1 MENMG
6 VMADGGV
13 CRSCGG
19 VDLCEVLSLGDTPLA
34 NALLT
39 ESQLTLPEPCYP
51 LDLVFCRLCGLV
63 QITETVSP
71 ADLFGE
77 YLYFS
82 SVSDTMVFHASK
94 LVQRVIRERRLDGNS
109 LAAEIASNDGYLL
122 QAYKQAQIP
131 IVGVEPAANIA
142 AVARERDIPTVCDFF
157 SFQLVDKLIDDY
169 GRADVI
175 HANNVLAHVPDLNG
189 VVRGFRRFVKDSGVI
204 IVEVPYVRDMVD
216 GTEFDTV
223 YHEHLCYFSI
233 TALTRLF
240 ERHGLVIHDVERL
253 DIHGGSL
260 RIFSGIAEYAAKPS
274 RNVQQLLDQEAK
286 ENIDRS
292 DFYLTFAER
301 VETLKKELLTLLAEL
316 RSAGK
321 TVAAYGASAKGSTL
335 LNYFGIDSTVINF
348 VVDRSPVKQGRYT
361 PGTHIPIR
369 APEALLKERPDYV
382 LLLTWNFEEE
392 VLRQQEMYRQ
402 GGGKF
407 IIPIP
412 KLRVV

>member
-6 VMADGGV
+6 VTADGAV

-19 VDLCEVLSLGDTPLA
+19 TDLCEVLSLGDTPLA

-39 ESQLTLPEPCYP
+39 KSQLKAPEPCYP
-51 LDLVFCRLCGLV
+51 LDLVFCRVCSLV
-63 QITETVSP
+63 QITKTVPP

-82 SVSDTMVFHASK
+82 SVSDTMVVHASK
-94 LVQRVIRERRLDGNS
+94 LVQRVIRERQLDGNS

-122 QAYKQAQIP
+122 QAYKQARIP
-131 IVGVEPAANIA
+131 IVGVEPATNIA
-142 AVARERDIPTVCDFF
+142 AVALEKDIPTVCDFF
-157 SFQLVDKLIDDY
+157 GSQLVDKLIEDY

-189 VVRGFRRFVKDSGVI
+189 VVYGLRRFVKDSGVI

-223 YHEHLCYFSI
+223 YHEHLCYFSV

-253 DIHGGSL
+253 NIHGGSL
-260 RIFSGIAEYAAKPS
+260 RIFSGIDDCAAKPS
-274 RNVQQLLDQEAK
+274 ENVGQLLEQEAK

-301 VETLKKELLTLLAEL
+301 VEVLKVELVTLLREL
-316 RSAGK
+316 RDAGK
-321 TVAAYGASAKGSTL
+321 KVAAYGASAKGSTL
-335 LNYFGIDSTVINF
+335 LNYFGIDATVIEF

-369 APEALLKERPDYV
+369 EPEALLEERPDYV

-392 VLRQQEMYRQ
+392 VLRQQEAYRRE
-402 GGGKF
+402 GGKF
-407 IIPIP
+407 IVPIP
-412 KLRVV
+412 TLRVV

>member
-1 MENMG
+1 MSAN
-6 VMADGGV
+6 GGV

-19 VDLCEVLSLGDTPLA
+19 TELCEVLSLGDTPLA

-39 ESQLTLPEPCYP
+39 ESQLTAPEPSYP
-51 LDLVFCRLCGLV
+51 LDLVFCHLCGLV
-63 QITETVSP
+63 QITETVPP

-82 SVSDTMVFHASK
+82 SVSETMVTHASK
-94 LVQRVIRERRLDGNS
+94 LVQRVIRERQLNSNS

-131 IVGVEPAANIA
+131 IVGIEPATNIA
-142 AVARERDIPTVCDFF
+142 AVARERNIPTVCDFF
-157 SFQLVDKLIDDY
+157 GFQLVDKLIENY

-189 VVRGFRRFVKDSGVI
+189 VVQGFRRFVKDSGVI

-216 GTEFDTV
+216 GAEFDTV
-223 YHEHLCYFSI
+223 YHEHLCYFSV

-253 DIHGGSL
+253 GIHGGSL
-260 RIFSGIAEYAAKPS
+260 RIFSGIDEYAAKPS
-274 RNVQQLLDQEAK
+274 RNVQQLLDQESK
-286 ENIDRS
+286 DNIDRS

-301 VETLKKELLTLLAEL
+301 VETLKIELLNLLGEL
-316 RSAGK
+316 RDSGK

-335 LNYFGIDSTVINF
+335 LNYFGIDATDIKF

-369 APEALLKERPDYV
+369 NPEALITERPDYV

-392 VLRQQEMYRQ
+392 VLRQQKVYRQ

>member
-1 MENMG
+1 ME
-6 VMADGGV
+6 VTADGAV
-13 CRSCGG
+13 CRSCGAA
-19 VDLCEVLSLGDTPLA
+19 DLCEVLSLGDTPLA

-39 ESQLTLPEPCYP
+39 KSQLRVPEPCYP
-51 LDLVFCRLCGLV
+51 LDLVFCRLCSLV
-63 QITETVSP
+63 QITKSVPP

-82 SVSDTMVFHASK
+82 SVSDTMVAHASK
-94 LVQRVIRERRLDGNS
+94 LVQRVIRERQLDENS

-122 QAYKQAQIP
+122 QAYKQARIP
-131 IVGVEPAANIA
+131 IIGVEPATNIA
-142 AVARERDIPTVCDFF
+142 AVALEKDIPTVCDFF
-157 SFQLVDKLIDDY
+157 SSQLVEKLIEDY

-189 VVRGFRRFVKDSGVI
+189 VVYGLRRFVKNSGVI

-223 YHEHLCYFSI
+223 YHEHLCYFSV

-240 ERHGLVIHDVERL
+240 KRHGLVIHDVERL
-253 DIHGGSL
+253 KIHGGSL
-260 RIFSGIAEYAAKPS
+260 RIFSGIDDYATKPS
-274 RNVQQLLDQEAK
+274 QNVEQLLEQEVK
-286 ENIDRS
+286 EHIAQS
-292 DFYLTFAER
+292 EFYLTFAER
-301 VETLKKELLTLLAEL
+301 VEVLKVELVTLLHEL
-316 RSAGK
+316 RDAGK
-321 TVAAYGASAKGSTL
+321 KVAAYGASAKGSTL
-335 LNYFGIDSTVINF
+335 LNYFGIDATVIEF

-369 APEALLKERPDYV
+369 EPEALLEERPDYV

-392 VLRQQEMYRQ
+392 VLRQQEVYRRD
-402 GGGKF
+402 GGKF

-412 KLRVV
+412 TLRVV